1 MGWRQ
6 DIRLMAVDV
15 DVMKAELA
23 IVRKALVVTNAK
35 LDLLT
40 KTNQEQVTKMSDRLI
55 EMAMVRQGFPA
66 PASVHRNAARM
77 EQPTEGPDLWEDK
90 DKWPP
95 KGHVSMEMP

>member
-1 MGWRQ
+1 MGWKKDLSSLVVEV
-6 DIRLMAVDV
+6 DILRI
-15 DVMKAELA
+15 ELA
-23 IVRKALVVTNAK
+23 TVRKSLLSVNAK

-77 EQPTEGPDLWEDK
+77 EQSVEEPDNWTDD

-95 KGHVSMEMP
+95 KGHVAMNMP